1 MRLIAPLRVL
11 ACFRMIWAEGRAWR
25 KGGKRKGRDK
35 SACHECRKSL
45 MGLAFSR
52 AYGSVVCRNTSFLKR
67 LQRSDMHS
75 AGLQFGGSVL

>member
-1 MRLIAPLRVL
+1 MRVIAHLRVL

-25 KGGKRKGRDK
+25 KGGKGKGRDK

-52 AYGSVVCRNTSFLKR
+52 ACRLVVCRNSGFLKR
-67 LQRSDMHS
+67 FQWSDMHS
-75 AGLQFGGSVL
+75 AGLQFGGRLF

>member
-1 MRLIAPLRVL
+1 MRVIAPLHVL

-52 AYGSVVCRNTSFLKR
+52 AYGSVVCRNFSFLKR
-67 LQRSDMHS
+67 FQWPGMHS
-75 AGLQFGGSVL
+75 VDLPFDWRVL